1 MRRDRL
7 NRSQETQP
15 SFSSRVAG
23 QSDAAVGGRV
33 SSQGPIAG
41 VDDLIHRFYFH
52 VPIGQRSL
60 EAAIREALA
69 EGHHTAA
76 LDAGCGTDAP
86 LTRKFSE
93 LIPTVGIDL
102 CQGRT
107 GDLRVVTGDLA
118 NVPFRNGSFSLVFSR
133 SVFEHLTHPDQV
145 LQEIHRVLRPN
156 GVCVILTPNRFDY
169 SSVAAAMTPQ
179 WFHEW
184 FVKRLYRSASYDTFP
199 TVYRANTPGFFR
211 AIARGT
217 TWRIKRISG
226 VRHYPINLGFS
237 RFLFRIGILYDWM
250 IARIGLTALQP
261 SLLVVLERTGS

>member
-1 MRRDRL
+1 MHRDRL
-7 NRSQETQP
+7 NRSQESPP
-15 SFSSRVAG
+15 SFSSRVAEPR
-23 QSDAAVGGRV
+23 DAGVRGRV
-33 SSQGPIAG
+33 PSKGPMAG

-69 EGHHTAA
+69 EGHTAA

-102 CQGRT
+102 CQVLPE
-107 GDLRVVTGDLA
+107 DLRVVTGDLA
-118 NVPFRNGSFSLVFSR
+118 NMPFRDGSFSLIFSR
-133 SVFEHLTHPDQV
+133 SVFEHLTDPDQV
-145 LQEIHRVLRPN
+145 LREFHRVLRPN

-169 SSVAAAMTPQ
+169 SSVVAAMTPQ

-211 AIARGT
+211 SIARGT
-217 TWRIKRISG
+217 TWRIKRIAG
-226 VRHYPINLGFS
+226 VRHYPVNLGFS
-237 RFLFRIGILYDWM
+237 RFLFRIGILYDWI

-261 SLLVVLERTGS
+261 SLLVILERTGN